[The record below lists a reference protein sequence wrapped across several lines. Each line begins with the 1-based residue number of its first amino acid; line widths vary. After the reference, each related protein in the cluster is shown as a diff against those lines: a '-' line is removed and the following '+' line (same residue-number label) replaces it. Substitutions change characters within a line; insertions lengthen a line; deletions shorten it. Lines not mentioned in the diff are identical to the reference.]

1 MELHTLIEIYS
12 LLPLHFEE
20 SLHTH
25 KIETLMVCFTHLLF
39 TFSGHYDRSII
50 HGHKCKTVL
59 SLIFFELAFFQK
71 ETKKY
76 TRVPRRERRVIQS
89 NVNLNLIVKVLPLSP
104 PLLLPHF
111 PVGTTAQRN

>member
-39 TFSGHYDRSII
+39 TFSGHFLLLDWRPVS
-50 HGHKCKTVL
+50 
-59 SLIFFELAFFQK
+59 E
-71 ETKKY
+71 ETDG
-76 TRVPRRERRVIQS
+76 VPTLMRQ
-89 NVNLNLIVKVLPLSP
+89 PP
-104 PLLLPHF
+104 PLRHCF
-111 PVGTTAQRN
+111 HAK